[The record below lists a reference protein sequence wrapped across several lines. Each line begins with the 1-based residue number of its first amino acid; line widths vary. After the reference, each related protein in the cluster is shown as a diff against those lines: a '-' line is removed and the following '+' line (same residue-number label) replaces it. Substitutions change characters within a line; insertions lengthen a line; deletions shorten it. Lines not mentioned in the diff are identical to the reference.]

1 MNSLKFV
8 GFFLVILAV
17 ANAQCPHA
25 SMRGGVSKLIIL
37 FEIELYVFLLLT
49 TKLEGERTY
58 KMVTTTTISPVTS
71 SSSSSS
77 SYRSKVNVADHEMI
91 RSVMRMM
98 RHNGNIAPKIFIR

>member
-1 MNSLKFV
+1 MCFS
-8 GFFLVILAV
+8 
-17 ANAQCPHA
+17 
-25 SMRGGVSKLIIL
+25 
-37 FEIELYVFLLLT
+37 T

-58 KMVTTTTISPVTS
+58 KMVTTTTISPVT
-71 SSSSSS
+71 SSSS